1 MLYQS
6 VARSLEWPE
15 LTFSFDALSPADFE
29 DLSRDLIGRELSV
42 RFEAFGPGP
51 DGGMDGR
58 HAAAGKRTILQAK
71 HYRLSDFNGLARAM
85 TAERA
90 SIETLK
96 PDRYLLT
103 TSRPLTPLNKD
114 RLAMTIGPALRNKAD
129 IFGNEDINALL
140 RKHTDVQKSHVKLW
154 LSGAGMLERVL
165 HAAAHNFTM
174 LTEEDIKAK
183 VRVYAENPSFK
194 AGRDILEQIHV
205 LIVSGPP
212 GVGKTTLAQ
221 LLCYAYLA
229 EDWELVAIR
238 SLDDALAHLDDSKR
252 QVFFFDDFLGRIALD
267 ARALS
272 NQDSDLA
279 RFISRVRRTPNA
291 RFILTT
297 RAYIYEEAR
306 LQSEALSSKSFD
318 VASYV
323 LDVGIYTRRIR
334 ARILYN
340 HLIFAGASEAHI
352 QELVKNGAIKQIVD
366 HEHYSPR
373 IVQAL
378 TDVERMEEIKP
389 ADYPREFI
397 SALNDPLSI
406 WDKPF
411 RTHIA
416 SRCRHL
422 LFAMFVSN
430 EHGVEIEDLEEVYTP
445 LHQAMSRSFALPFG
459 PKDFE
464 EALRTLEG
472 SFITISNKHVSFTN
486 PSVRD
491 YLARYLS
498 DPVLVGVMAQGIA
511 TLYSARALYDHFKKI
526 PGVSKSNQ
534 ANLLLSFIP
543 LAARAKDE
551 DPWKVISDGPGRRRW
566 VGMSYSDRV
575 ELLRS
580 WWKISKRDE
589 FLDGAVEMTS
599 SSTVWFTA
607 WADGRSL
614 PRLIA
619 SLRAAPKAERERT
632 KPLVEAL
639 EERLTQ
645 VLYSDLKLDD
655 VQRIRGEITPRKGH
669 LAPDFD
675 WKVNSAA
682 NRVIAEIP
690 DNLDHV
696 DSESILE
703 DYVSLIAQL
712 GPIVGST
719 QAEMD
724 RAEAAITARINLLRE
739 ATPEEDELSV
749 QGDNEPET
757 DRFDDDDLRNL
768 FASLL
773 GAPV

>member
-1 MLYQS
+1 
-6 VARSLEWPE
+6 
-15 LTFSFDALSPADFE
+15 
-29 DLSRDLIGRELSV
+29 
-42 RFEAFGPGP
+42 
-51 DGGMDGR
+51 MDGR
-58 HAAAGKRTILQAK
+58 HAVAGKKTILQAK
-71 HYRLSDFNGLARAM
+71 HYRLSNFNSLARVM
-85 TAERA
+85 TKERA
-90 SIETLK
+90 SIDALK

-103 TSRPLTPLNKD
+103 TSRPLTPPNKD
-114 RLAMTIGPALRNKAD
+114 RLAGIIGPALRDMAD

-140 RKHTDVQKSHVKLW
+140 RKHPDVQKSHVKLW

-165 HAAAHNFTM
+165 HAAAHNFTT
-174 LTEEDIKAK
+174 LTQDDIRAK

-212 GVGKTTLAQ
+212 GVGKTTLAEM
-221 LLCYAYLA
+221 LCYAYLA

-238 SLDDALAHLDDSKR
+238 SLDDAFAHIDASKR
-252 QVFFFDDFLGRIALD
+252 QIFFFDDFLGRIALD

-306 LQSEALSSKSFD
+306 LQSEALSSKSLD

-340 HLIFAGASEAHI
+340 HLIVAGVPEAHI
-352 QELVKNGAIKQIVD
+352 QALDENGAIKQIVD
-366 HEHYSPR
+366 HEHYNPR

-378 TDVERMEEIKP
+378 TDVERVEEIAP
-389 ADYPREFI
+389 TDYPREFI
-397 SALNDPLSI
+397 RALNDPLSI

-430 EHGVEIEDLEEVYTP
+430 EHGIEVEDLEKVYTP
-445 LHQAMSRSFALPFG
+445 LHQALSRKFALSFG

-472 SFITISNKHVSFTN
+472 SFVTIANKRVSFIN

-511 TLYSARALYDHFKKI
+511 TLNAARALHDHFKKI
-526 PGVSKSNQ
+526 AGVSKADQ
-534 ANLLLSFIP
+534 ENLLINFIP
-543 LAARAKDE
+543 LAARAEDE
-551 DPWKVISDGPGRRRW
+551 NPWKVISDEPGHRRW

-575 ELLRS
+575 ELLLS

-589 FLDGAVEMTS
+589 FLDGAVQMTS
-599 SSTVWFTA
+599 SSSVWFAA

-619 SLRAAPKAERERT
+619 SLRAAPKIERERT
-632 KPLVEAL
+632 MPLIETL

-645 VLYSDLKLDD
+645 VLYSVLELDD
-655 VQRIRGEITPRKGH
+655 VQRIRNEITPRKGH
-669 LAPDFD
+669 LAPEFD
-675 WKVNSAA
+675 WKVDNAA
-682 NRVIAEIP
+682 NRIIAEMP
-690 DNLDHV
+690 DHLDHV
-696 DSESILE
+696 DSESTLE
-703 DYVSLIAQL
+703 DYVKLIAEL

-719 QAEMD
+719 QDELD
-724 RAEAAITARINLLRE
+724 RANAAITARIKHLRE
-739 ATPEEDELSV
+739 VMPEEDALSV
-749 QGDNEPET
+749 RGDNEPET
-757 DRFDDDDLRNL
+757 DRFDDEDLRNL

-773 GAPV
+773 SPTV